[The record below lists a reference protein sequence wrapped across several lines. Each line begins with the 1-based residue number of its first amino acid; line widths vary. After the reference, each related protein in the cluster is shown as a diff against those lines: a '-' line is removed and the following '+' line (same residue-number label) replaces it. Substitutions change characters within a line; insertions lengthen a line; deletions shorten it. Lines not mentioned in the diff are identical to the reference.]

1 LKLAE
6 IEDKIARDHDN
17 MASQWPD
24 KAAEYGRTAENG
36 RGGAKQAREIARR
49 FGD

>member
-24 KAAEYGRTAENG
+24 KAAEYGRTAENAG
-36 RGGAKQAREIARR
+36 GGAKQAREIARR

>member
-6 IEDKIARDHDN
+6 IEDRIARDHDH

-24 KAAEYGRTAENG
+24 KAAEYGRIAEHA
-36 RGGAKQAREIARR
+36 RGGAKHAREIARR
-49 FGD
+49 FSD